1 MRIRA
6 LVTTTITLLSATTSI
21 TLWRATALITLWQ
34 ATVLI
39 TLWRATALI
48 TLWLATA
55 AIHAHD
61 GPPFP
66 IVSDREAGAYLVS
79 IWTDPDTTD
88 DGSAGGQFWVMMME
102 RGSSASVPAGTRVA
116 VTAAPHERPGPVHTA
131 DAAPVSG
138 SASTYFAGLVLA
150 DEGRFD
156 VRVTIQGPLGPATI
170 DATVDATYDTRPA
183 PLAVLFYLLP
193 FVVMGAL
200 WTRLLLRRRNMARTA
215 GSTTRGGRRGDEA

>member
-1 MRIRA
+1 MRIAA
-6 LVTTTITLLSATTSI
+6 LVATT
-21 TLWRATALITLWQ
+21 LWIATSSM
-34 ATVLI
+34 
-39 TLWRATALI
+39 
-48 TLWLATA
+48 
-55 AIHAHD
+55 HAHD

-102 RGSSASVPAGTRVA
+102 RGSSASVPAGARVA
-116 VTAAPHERPGPVHTA
+116 VTATPHQRPGPVHTA
-131 DAAPVSG
+131 DAAPVGG

-170 DATVDATYDTRPA
+170 DAMVDATYDTRPA

-200 WTRLLLRRRNMARTA
+200 WTRLLLRRRNMAQAA
-215 GSTTRGGRRGDEA
+215 GSTKPAGRRGDEA